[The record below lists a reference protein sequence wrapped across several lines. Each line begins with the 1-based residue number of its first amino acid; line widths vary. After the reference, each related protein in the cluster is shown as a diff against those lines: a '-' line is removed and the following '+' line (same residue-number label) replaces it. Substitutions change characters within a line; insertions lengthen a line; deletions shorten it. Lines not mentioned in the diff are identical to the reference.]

1 MPIYTY
7 ECKEH
12 AATDVLVHGF
22 DPHAETYWCPECGQE
37 MDLVVTAPSRV
48 FIERDWNDKANDYQ
62 GHGPYHQSK
71 SQLQNYR
78 RGSLEHLERDCDRS
92 PDPVTEEAIQI
103 GAKAIHEGEVN
114 PRPDP
119 QQRQIQRIRREQKER
134 RAKLNT

>member
-7 ECKEH
+7 DCPTDGV
-12 AATDVLVHGF
+12 TDVFTRAVGPPF
-22 DPHAETYWCPECGQE
+22 E
-37 MDLVVTAPSRV
+37 MDCPHCKGQMVNVVTAPARV
-48 FIERDWNDKANDYQ
+48 NVETTWNDQANDAQ
-62 GHGPYHQSK
+62 GHGEYHQAR

-78 RGSLEHLERDCDRS
+78 RSSLEHLDRDCDRS

-119 QQRQIQRIRREQKER
+119 QQRQIQKIRRMQKER